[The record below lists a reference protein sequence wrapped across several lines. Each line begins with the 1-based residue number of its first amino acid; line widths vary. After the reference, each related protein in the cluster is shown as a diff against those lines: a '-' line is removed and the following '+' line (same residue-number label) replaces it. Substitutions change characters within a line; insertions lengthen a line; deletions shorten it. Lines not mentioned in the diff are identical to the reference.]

1 MSQRLFVGSLSY
13 DTMDAD
19 LKQFFEQA
27 GAVESASIIRD
38 RETSRSRG
46 FGFVVMAS
54 EDDARR
60 AISELDGKELQG
72 RSISVSE
79 ARERG
84 QGRKRASGGRDALR
98 ACRPRRRE
106 STSDQPMPPRRS
118 PGTRGAG
125 AACGAASAVFNP
137 LAPPP
142 SPRRS
147 SSPSHGRLLWNSRSL
162 N

>member
-84 QGRKRASGGRDALR
+84 QGR
-98 ACRPRRRE
+98 
-106 STSDQPMPPRRS
+106 PPRMPSAAPRIDFRS
-118 PGTRGAG
+118 AD
-125 AACGAASAVFNP
+125 
-137 LAPPP
+137 APPTFTRNKG
-142 SPRRS
+142 SRRGLR
-147 SSPSHGRLLWNSRSL
+147 GRKRSL
-162 N
+162 

>member
-38 RETSRSRG
+38 RETGRSRG

-54 EDDARR
+54 EEDSRR

-84 QGRKRASGGRDALR
+84 QGRSPRLPSASA
-98 ACRPRRRE
+98 
-106 STSDQPMPPRRS
+106 PPRIDFRS
-118 PGTRGAG
+118 AD
-125 AACGAASAVFNP
+125 
-137 LAPPP
+137 APPTFTRNKG
-142 SPRRS
+142 SRRGLR
-147 SSPSHGRLLWNSRSL
+147 GRKRSL
-162 N
+162 